1 MAGRRT
7 PMPPNLEQKGGATGW
22 PDNVR
27 DGSERAW
34 SGTGRRNMRPTLP
47 NLERKR
53 GAIEWPD
60 SVPNGCE
67 RGRRGEGG
75 GGQDAHAAGR
85 RRGHSPQLRRRL
97 AHYPRPQRA
106 AVLLRCV
113 CACAVRRGTHAQEG
127 GGKQCEDEKA
137 RECGAGGGGSAANW
151 RVGGGGGATTGRE
164 ASRQEG
170 GRQRRGGKTGRV
182 GRKKGSGRKR
192 GGREKNRWGREQKT
206 GRARARRDG
215 GAGGG

>member
-67 RGRRGEGG
+67 RGRRGEGTLTTAAAAIG
-75 GGQDAHAAGR
+75 PLPTAAAGGR
-85 RRGHSPQLRRRL
+85 AVEVRVCLRGQKRDT
-97 AHYPRPQRA
+97 RA
-106 AVLLRCV
+106 
-113 CACAVRRGTHAQEG
+113 
-127 GGKQCEDEKA
+127 
-137 RECGAGGGGSAANW
+137 
-151 RVGGGGGATTGRE
+151 
-164 ASRQEG
+164 
-170 GRQRRGGKTGRV
+170 
-182 GRKKGSGRKR
+182 R
-192 GGREKNRWGREQKT
+192 GGRE
-206 GRARARRDG
+206 AM
-215 GAGGG
+215 